1 MDKKP
6 EKKQSGRVNYIWVLA
21 GGYLIYLAYKLIR
34 GLFAGEGVNLLIAI
48 PCIAVFLLV
57 GGLVLLREWKAYKYG
72 MDHIDDPDSW
82 SDEDED
88 AELKAELAEIKAAAL
103 EASEEEALDEETENA
118 EELPAEDEE
127 EEA

>member
-6 EKKQSGRVNYIWVLA
+6 EKQQTGRVNYIWVLA

-34 GLFAGEGVNLLIAI
+34 GLFTDESVNLLIAI

-72 MDHIDDPDSW
+72 MEHINDPDSW

-88 AELKAELAEIKAAAL
+88 AELEAELAEIKAAVM

>member
-6 EKKQSGRVNYIWVLA
+6 EKQQTGRVNYIWVLA

-34 GLFAGEGVNLLIAI
+34 GLFAGEDVNLLFAI
-48 PCIAVFLLV
+48 PSIVAFLVV

-88 AELKAELAEIKAAAL
+88 AELEAELAEIKAAAL
-103 EASEEEALDEETENA
+103 EASDEELAGEEDEVV

-127 EEA
+127 EEK

>member
-6 EKKQSGRVNYIWVLA
+6 EKKQTGRVNYIWVLA

-34 GLFAGEGVNLLIAI
+34 GLFTDESVNLLIAI

-72 MDHIDDPDSW
+72 MEHINDPDSW

-88 AELKAELAEIKAAAL
+88 AELEAELAEIKAAVM